1 MNELIEQLEA
11 LLCTAQKLNEEMVNA
26 YAENAYLR
34 YVKKCLEQ
42 ENRKLIEELKDRE
55 QEICDCEAELRDC
68 VVNGDCNVYR

>member
-1 MNELIEQLEA
+1 MNELIEQLES

-42 ENRKLIEELKDRE
+42 ENRKLMEELKDRE
-55 QEICDCEAELRDC
+55 QEIWDCEADLREC
-68 VVNGDCNVYR
+68 VAKLYR

>member
-34 YVKKCLEQ
+34 HVKKCLE
-42 ENRKLIEELKDRE
+42 
-55 QEICDCEAELRDC
+55 
-68 VVNGDCNVYR
+68 